1 MMPLTSTPAFGILL
15 TIVGYALGLW
25 IKEKTKS
32 VFANP
37 ILIALVFIAGFL
49 IATGIPYEAY
59 QVGGNAI
66 HYFLGPLTVT
76 LGLMLYRQRQLIQ
89 KHFISLIIGIISGVV
104 ASFITIL
111 VLGKLLGVDMEMITS
126 LMPKSI
132 TTPMALSLVEII
144 GGNPAITVVMVI
156 ITGIFGALI
165 APLLVVWFPK
175 LHKVAVGVG
184 IGTAAHAVGTSKALE
199 LGETEG
205 ALSSAAIGLAGLIT
219 VLLVPLLLSVLSLF
233 N

>member
-1 MMPLTSTPAFGILL
+1 MMPLISTPAFGIVL

-25 IKEKTKS
+25 IKEKSKS

-37 ILIALVFIAGFL
+37 ILIALMFIAGFL
-49 IATGIPYEAY
+49 TMTGIPYEAY

-66 HYFLGPLTVT
+66 HYLLGPLTVM

-89 KHFISLIIGIISGVV
+89 KHFLSLIIGIISGVIT
-104 ASFITIL
+104 SFITIL

-132 TTPMALSLVEII
+132 TTPMALSLVDII

-165 APLLVVWFPK
+165 APLMVLWFPK

-219 VLLVPLLLSVLSLF
+219 VLLVPLLLSVLTLF

>member
-1 MMPLTSTPAFGILL
+1 MISLTSTPAFGILI

-37 ILIALVFIAGFL
+37 ILIALVFIASFL
-49 IATGIPYEAY
+49 MLTGIPYQDY

-66 HYFLGPLTVT
+66 HYFLGPLTVM

-89 KHFISLIIGIISGVV
+89 KHFISLIIGIISGVMT
-104 ASFITIL
+104 SFITIL

-132 TTPMALSLVEII
+132 TTPMALSLVDII

-165 APLLVVWFPK
+165 APLMVIWFPK

-184 IGTAAHAVGTSKALE
+184 IGTASHAVGTSKAIE

-219 VLLVPLLLSVLSLF
+219 VLLVPLLLSVTTLF